1 MTRAFSS
8 FARPS
13 AVLALIA
20 VLAGCASGGPAPIEE
35 RGPAPKAKPAPAAAT
50 AVPGAAA
57 AAGTYTVKP
66 GDTLYK
72 IAVDHSLDYRDLIKW
87 NELDSSAL
95 IKVGQ
100 VLRLTPPDGA
110 ASAAST
116 GVETAAV
123 NGGSVESRP
132 LGASPSEAPKPAAKP
147 AESKVAAAKV
157 AEPKAA
163 DSDVTGWIWPAT
175 GKVIDTF
182 NDGKNKGVDIAGKA
196 GDAVVAAADG
206 KVVYSGAGLRGYGNL
221 VIVKHTDNFLSAY
234 AHNRSVLV
242 SEGQQVKRGQKI
254 AEMGMS
260 DADRVKLHFEIR
272 KQGTPVD
279 PLKYLPER

>member
-1 MTRAFSS
+1 MTRAFPS
-8 FARPS
+8 FARPL
-13 AVLALIA
+13 AVLASIA
-20 VLAGCASGGPAPIEE
+20 ILAGCASGGPAPIEE
-35 RGPAPKAKPAPAAAT
+35 RGPAPKAKPAPVAPASSAG
-50 AVPGAAA
+50 PAA

-87 NELDSSAL
+87 NDLDSSAL

-100 VLRLTPPDGA
+100 VLRLTPPEGA
-110 ASAAST
+110 APAAAG
-116 GVETAAV
+116 GVETTAV
-123 NGGSVESRP
+123 KGGSVESRP
-132 LGASPSEAPKPAAKP
+132 LGAAPSEAAKPASKP
-147 AESKVAAAKV
+147 AESKVAEA
-157 AEPKAA
+157 KAA

-175 GKVIDTF
+175 GKVIETF
-182 NDGKNKGVDIAGKA
+182 NEGKSKGVDIAGKA

-221 VIVKHTDNFLSAY
+221 IIVKHTDNFLSAY
-234 AHNRSVLV
+234 AHNRSILV
-242 SEGQQVKRGQKI
+242 AEGQQVKRGQKI

-279 PLKYLPER
+279 PMKYLPER